1 MKTQFKKADA
11 NNSGNLNFDEVKD
24 LCKTLNIKLEKEEM
38 KKLFNEVNTD
48 KSKSRKDRG
57 QVTFTMQGVKSA
69 KVF

>member
-57 QVTFTMQGVKSA
+57 QVAYNASG
-69 KVF
+69 